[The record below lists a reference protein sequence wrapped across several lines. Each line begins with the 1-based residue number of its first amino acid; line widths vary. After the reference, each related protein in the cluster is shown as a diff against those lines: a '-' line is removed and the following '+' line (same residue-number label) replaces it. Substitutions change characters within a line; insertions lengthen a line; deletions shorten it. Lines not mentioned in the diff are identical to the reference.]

1 MSSLRRRP
9 RRDRTRGVPAL
20 RGVVALPRGVS
31 GDGRSDARRSRVGS
45 ATADPVDR
53 YDLPIT
59 DHGLVVGAVGGFTTP
74 IPALVPWSEVSSVTV
89 NGVAELAG
97 GSHGEILEIEVSDGG
112 WSGDDRVQRFVVQ
125 ATGLQAFVEAAS
137 SRRTLTEGPDSR
149 DTGRVAGRMARFG
162 SLILVVVAGM
172 RSQVSRWTGPSSRWA
187 TLWAGLMSRGEGLT
201 SRWPVLTSRWPG
213 KRAQDDEAAPR
224 TRRKTDRPDRGR
236 HHGPR
241 PPDR

>member
-1 MSSLRRRP
+1 M
-9 RRDRTRGVPAL
+9 
-20 RGVVALPRGVS
+20 ALPRGVS
-31 GDGRSDARRSRVGS
+31 GDGRSDARRSPVGS

-53 YDLPIT
+53 YDLSIT

-149 DTGRVAGRMARFG
+149 DTGRGRGTDGQVRIVDPGGCGRHALPGLPVDGTLVPVGNPLGGADVPWGGTHITVAGAD
-162 SLILVVVAGM
+162 VQVAGEE
-172 RSQVSRWTGPSSRWA
+172 G
-187 TLWAGLMSRGEGLT
+187 AG
-201 SRWPVLTSRWPG
+201 
-213 KRAQDDEAAPR
+213 
-224 TRRKTDRPDRGR
+224 
-236 HHGPR
+236 
-241 PPDR
+241 